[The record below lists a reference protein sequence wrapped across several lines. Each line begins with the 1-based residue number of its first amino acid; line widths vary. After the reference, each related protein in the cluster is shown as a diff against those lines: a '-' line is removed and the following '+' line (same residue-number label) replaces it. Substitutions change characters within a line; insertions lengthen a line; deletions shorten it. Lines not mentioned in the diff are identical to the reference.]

1 MLFQRYANPMPLLDQ
16 MIKAGRLT
24 EFIGETISIH
34 NEEQEEKA
42 MWEFWLHKDFERTFP
57 EFCAEIKCSSN
68 SATTQNAVSK
78 AELAK
83 IVKQSMEITSFV
95 PQEE

>member
-24 EFIGETISIH
+24 EFIREIISIH
-34 NEEQEEKA
+34 NEEQEEKV
-42 MWEFWLHKDFERTFP
+42 MWEFWLHKDFERTFT
-57 EFCAEIKCSSN
+57 EFCAETKGSGN
-68 SATTQNAVSK
+68 SATQNTVSK
-78 AELAK
+78 AELTK

>member
-24 EFIGETISIH
+24 EFIGEIISIH

-42 MWEFWLHKDFERTFP
+42 MWEFWLHKDFERTFS
-57 EFCAEIKCSSN
+57 EFCAAMQGGS
-68 SATTQNAVSK
+68 TTEPKTASK
-78 AELAK
+78 KELTE
-83 IVKQSMEITSFV
+83 IVKQSMEIASFV